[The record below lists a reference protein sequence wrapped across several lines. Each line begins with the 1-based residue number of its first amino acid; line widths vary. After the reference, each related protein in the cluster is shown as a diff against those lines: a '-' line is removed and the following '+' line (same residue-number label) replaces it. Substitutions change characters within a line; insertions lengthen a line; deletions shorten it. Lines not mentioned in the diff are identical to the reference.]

1 MKASLSAKRISPT
14 PPAAQSVT
22 AKRRAKTTSQGK
34 KYAAIRRDLERQ
46 RKAML
51 EEVVEGLANPN
62 GQEAFPDV
70 SDQASAEAEQN
81 FSMRIREREQR
92 LIKKIDEALERMD
105 QNTYGICERCEEEIP
120 YPRLKA
126 RPVTTLC
133 INCKTLQEQEEKVGG
148 EIFRTRHFRRAIS
161 LPECG
166 RVFSSI
172 DACGRCGP
180 DATGFIGDTFD
191 QREIGFV
198 LREGPFRIR
207 GVVGLSQVVAG
218 NGIVGAKRDGFFK

>member
-1 MKASLSAKRISPT
+1 MKAGSSAKRKSPAR
-14 PPAAQSVT
+14 PAAKAVT
-22 AKRRAKTTSQGK
+22 AKPKAKKPSQGK

-46 RKAML
+46 RKVLL

-62 GQEAFPDV
+62 GQETFPDV

-105 QNTYGICERCEEEIP
+105 QDVYGICERCEEEIP

-133 INCKTLQEQEEKVGG
+133 INCKTLEEQEEKA
-148 EIFRTRHFRRAIS
+148 RH
-161 LPECG
+161 
-166 RVFSSI
+166 
-172 DACGRCGP
+172 
-180 DATGFIGDTFD
+180 
-191 QREIGFV
+191 
-198 LREGPFRIR
+198 
-207 GVVGLSQVVAG
+207 
-218 NGIVGAKRDGFFK
+218 